1 MKKRKLPTKDELIL
15 FLNKKE
21 YKHAID
27 SVFNEIEHIDYEGM
41 DKDLFLKS
49 AERFIKERGIIQTM
63 ISVAGELE
71 KEKLILLK
79 FLKSLNRF
87 AILPLIMKRVRFI

>member
-1 MKKRKLPTKDELIL
+1 M
-15 FLNKKE
+15 NKKE

-71 KEKLILLK
+71 KGEINSSKVLEKFEQVCNITLDNEK
-79 FLKSLNRF
+79 G
-87 AILPLIMKRVRFI
+87 